1 MRPSPPDPAAT
12 PDRPSNEAIDKEVT
26 VGLLKT
32 AATVAVA
39 SSVHGRIQRRQQN
52 RWAAQDQA
60 SAAAMPAPPPAQ
72 YAAPAH
78 PPQAYAEPAPPPA
91 SAAPPQPAGMND
103 RLAQLK
109 QLGELLSAGVLTQAE
124 FEQQKARI
132 LNG

>member
-1 MRPSPPDPAAT
+1 
-12 PDRPSNEAIDKEVT
+12 

-39 SSVHGRIQRRQQN
+39 SSVHGRVQRRQQN
-52 RWAAQDQA
+52 RWAAQDQG
-60 SAAAMPAPPPAQ
+60 STAAVPAPPPAQ
-72 YAAPAH
+72 YAAPAQ
-78 PPQAYAEPAPPPA
+78 PQQAYAEPAPPQQPA
-91 SAAPPQPAGMND
+91 TPPQPANMSD

>member
-1 MRPSPPDPAAT
+1 M
-12 PDRPSNEAIDKEVT
+12 
-26 VGLLKT
+26 GLLKT
-32 AATVAVA
+32 AAKVAVA

-60 SAAAMPAPPPAQ
+60 NAAAAPAPPPPAP
-72 YAAPAH
+72 YADPAP
-78 PPQAYAEPAPPPA
+78 PQQAYAEPAPPPQPP
-91 SAAPPQPAGMND
+91 APATDMSD

-109 QLGELLSAGVLTQAE
+109 QLGELLQAGVLTQAE